1 MKKKRLPSPAIA
13 RSLPS
18 GFSYLLGEVKL
29 RIQTAQARAM
39 ASVNA
44 ELVRLYWD
52 IGRLI
57 NSRQKREGW
66 GASVIPRLSSELRN
80 EIPELKG
87 FSERNLKLMVQF
99 AHEYPE
105 AFDPSEAIGQPPVAQ
120 LAKAENRQALVAQLP
135 WAHNVLLMQR
145 IKDTASREW
154 YMRQTLANGWT
165 DLELGHDFH
174 ETKQGVR
181 FTISEWETILPD

>member
-1 MKKKRLPSPAIA
+1 MKKKRLPAPAIA

-18 GFSYLLGEVKL
+18 GFSDLLGEVKL

-52 IGRLI
+52 TGRLI
-57 NSRQKREGW
+57 DSRQKREGW
-66 GASVIPRLSSELRN
+66 GASVIPRLSAELRN

-105 AFDPSEAIGQPPVAQ
+105 AFDPSLGAQRPPDAADQGRGVSRMVHA
-120 LAKAENRQALVAQLP
+120 ADARQ
-135 WAHNVLLMQR
+135 R
-145 IKDTASREW
+145 
-154 YMRQTLANGWT
+154 
-165 DLELGHDFH
+165 LE
-174 ETKQGVR
+174 
-181 FTISEWETILPD
+181 P